1 MENITEKLNPLTIA
15 IHSWLFAISRECLYT
30 ESSDYTCSYMTVCS
44 LLKMKIKPERFSCMK
59 GMSMFSVMWQWIN
72 EDYAQ
77 LGLAYVH
84 PVRKILFLC
93 NDRTDISLECWKD
106 WYSCSPE

>member
-1 MENITEKLNPLTIA
+1 
-15 IHSWLFAISRECLYT
+15 
-30 ESSDYTCSYMTVCS
+30 
-44 LLKMKIKPERFSCMK
+44 
-59 GMSMFSVMWQWIN
+59 MFSVMWQWIN

>member
-1 MENITEKLNPLTIA
+1 MFLIKDENQARKVFLHE
-15 IHSWLFAISRECLYT
+15 E
-30 ESSDYTCSYMTVCS
+30 V
-44 LLKMKIKPERFSCMK
+44 
-59 GMSMFSVMWQWIN
+59 FSVMLQWIN

-77 LGLAYVH
+77 LGLAYVQ